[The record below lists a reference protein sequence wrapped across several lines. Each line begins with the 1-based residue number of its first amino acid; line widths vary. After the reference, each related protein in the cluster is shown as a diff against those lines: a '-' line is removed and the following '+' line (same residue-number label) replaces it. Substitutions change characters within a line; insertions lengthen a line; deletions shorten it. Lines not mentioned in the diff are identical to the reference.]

1 MPQKQTSGLVDP
13 SAHVALAASKPT
25 LSMEQMIDTNSA
37 FFKAN
42 DYEYKP
48 PRLVSNRNQV
58 SVMVDD
64 FPSFFITKTAGGS
77 SIKFVGSRALPIT
90 FGTVKDLEAV
100 LQQELPKAK
109 RPKPHVCIPP
119 PQPQQPLP
127 VVPSGL
133 KRQPAAEHGGL
144 TIEAMTTAVIAALDK
159 HKYTYELPHAYSAF
173 RPFDTIT
180 VPECSFQP
188 RHPNDYSVPQITFT
202 EAYKATTMMSPPE
215 KNTTPAT
222 IVWYGYRRDVKTI
235 EEIANH
241 IDQCHAKF
249 ESDRH
254 ANWEIVAE
262 KTINAHIGE
271 FIGQIMSK
279 AAHTFQDKAAS
290 RKRIFDKVH
299 DAAVKALKS
308 EVPSHH

>member
-1 MPQKQTSGLVDP
+1 MKRKMQKMNSLDPYNRIRLPPPAQWPQAAIARPERPPRTATGPRVGLNGKPDLTHQNAE
-13 SAHVALAASKPT
+13 AHV
-25 LSMEQMIDTNSA
+25 N
-37 FFKAN
+37 
-42 DYEYKP
+42 
-48 PRLVSNRNQV
+48 
-58 SVMVDD
+58 
-64 FPSFFITKTAGGS
+64 
-77 SIKFVGSRALPIT
+77 FVAP
-90 FGTVKDLEAV
+90 
-100 LQQELPKAK
+100 LQQPLQQTKAK
-109 RPKPHVCIPP
+109 RTKPHDCIPP
-119 PQPQQPLP
+119 PPPPQPLP

-159 HKYTYELPHAYSAF
+159 HHYTYELPRAYSAF

-202 EAYKATTMMSPPE
+202 EAYKATTMMSPSE

>member
-1 MPQKQTSGLVDP
+1 MQKMNSLDPYNRIRLPPPAQWPPPQAAIARPPRGPTATGPDTRVGLNGEPDLTHQN
-13 SAHVALAASKPT
+13 AEDHVT
-25 LSMEQMIDTNSA
+25 L
-37 FFKAN
+37 
-42 DYEYKP
+42 KP
-48 PRLVSNRNQV
+48 PLQQ
-58 SVMVDD
+58 
-64 FPSFFITKTAGGS
+64 TKTNRTKS
-77 SIKFVGSRALPIT
+77 H
-90 FGTVKDLEAV
+90 D
-100 LQQELPKAK
+100 
-109 RPKPHVCIPP
+109 CIPP
-119 PQPQQPLP
+119 PPPPQPLP
-127 VVPSGL
+127 VVPDDLNL

-159 HKYTYELPHAYSAF
+159 HKYTYELPQAYSAF

-202 EAYKATTMMSPPE
+202 EAYKATTMMYPPE